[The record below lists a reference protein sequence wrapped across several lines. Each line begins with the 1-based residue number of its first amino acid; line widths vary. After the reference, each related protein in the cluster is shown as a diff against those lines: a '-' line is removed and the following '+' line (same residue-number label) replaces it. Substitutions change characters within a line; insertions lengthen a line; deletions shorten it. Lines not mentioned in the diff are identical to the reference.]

1 MICYFDKN
9 QQMLP
14 NTENLALCPTA
25 GCCHLAHQF
34 CQFHD
39 DIVLVMLHGY
49 KQTSKVTNIRD
60 QHNTSISSIGVAS
73 YGALGHVPSPP
84 WAYPCTPIWPF
95 LFTQKYTCSC
105 HGYRCSERLSTCC
118 CIQQSVS
125 SVQFPGYLTF
135 FNLPRPATATATT
148 TATA

>member
-1 MICYFDKN
+1 
-9 QQMLP
+9 MLP

-73 YGALGHVPSPP
+73 YGALGHVPPP
-84 WAYPCTPIWPF
+84 PLSLPM
-95 LFTQKYTCSC
+95 YTNLTVSIYTKNILAVAMVT
-105 HGYRCSERLSTCC
+105 GVVNVFPLAVVYK
-118 CIQQSVS
+118 SVS

-135 FNLPRPATATATT
+135 FNLPRPATATATATT